1 MRAPEGPQDNGVLRT
16 GSQLHIYV
24 GDRMSDRA
32 SRAVEERVV
41 LKGGI
46 VQACRRQERVL
57 TPTVP
62 QLWLPQI

>member
-1 MRAPEGPQDNGVLRT
+1 MGAPEGPQDHGVLRT

-24 GDRMSDRA
+24 GDRMRNRA
-32 SRAVEERVV
+32 SGAVEERVV

-46 VQACRRQERVL
+46 VQTCRRQERVL

-62 QLWLPQI
+62 QLWFP